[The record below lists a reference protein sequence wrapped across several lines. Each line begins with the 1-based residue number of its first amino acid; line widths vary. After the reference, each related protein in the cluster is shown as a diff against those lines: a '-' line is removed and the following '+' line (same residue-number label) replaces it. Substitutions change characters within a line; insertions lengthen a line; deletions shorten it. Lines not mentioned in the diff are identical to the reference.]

1 MGFANSC
8 DTRSRLSASRSKSQ
22 HTLRPVG
29 PVDRSNSSTN
39 AGGSSPKDRPTFAE
53 DFMLEHSHGQVQF
66 TLIGLSASC
75 EAVPKAMQNSA
86 QSYGF
91 PS

>member
-8 DTRSRLSASRSKSQ
+8 DTRSRLSAGRSKSQ
-22 HTLRPVG
+22 HSLR
-29 PVDRSNSSTN
+29 PVDRSNSSTC
-39 AGGSSPKDRPTFAE
+39 AGDNSLTNQPSFAE
-53 DFMLEHSHGQVQF
+53 DFMLEHSHGHKQF
-66 TLIGLSASC
+66 TLIEVSANC
-75 EAVPKAMQNSA
+75 EAAPKAMQNSA

>member
-22 HTLRPVG
+22 HSLR
-29 PVDRSNSSTN
+29 PVDRSNSSANTG
-39 AGGSSPKDRPTFAE
+39 GGSPTDRPTFAE
-53 DFMLEHSHGQVQF
+53 DFMLEHSHKQVQF